1 MADLNKFGA
10 IQTDDMFVEN
20 TSKRLCTPFLFA
32 NIGKMGNVRSLYKK
46 GRKTNFIAYNS
57 TLPLQ
62 SSISW
67 STQHMRTPNIDG
79 GSGRKVSSPDNSQV
93 RGRIPRNLPCF
104 SPEDSD
110 ALSTVA
116 IAVVA
121 VVEDNPTIA
130 NEDGI

>member
-79 GSGRKVSSPDNSQV
+79 SFSYEDETYYSRKDKHSEFGWLWEESIFAGQQPSPRTHS
-93 RGRIPRNLPCF
+93 PKPPMLF
-104 SPEDSD
+104 S
-110 ALSTVA
+110 
-116 IAVVA
+116 
-121 VVEDNPTIA
+121 
-130 NEDGI
+130 